1 MDSTHTPNSVHSA
14 IQTQSLFFLCEDLG
28 KKLKQGKLRSSLR
41 PIDRSLRHPHQSD
54 KQTRTHSFKGC
65 LSRDIIIIVIT
76 ITKRFFLVIYLKL
89 IVIM

>member
-1 MDSTHTPNSVHSA
+1 MDSTHTPNSVHSG

-28 KKLKQGKLRSSLR
+28 KKLKRGKLRSSLW
-41 PIDRSLRHPHQSD
+41 PIDRSLRHQSD
-54 KQTRTHSFKGC
+54 KQTRTHSFKGR
-65 LSRDIIIIVIT
+65 LSRDVIIIIT